1 MKKFNI
7 FMAAISAVLFTSCA
21 GMHTLTQPNIAN
33 SPEVKFSQNN
43 FHVVKQVSSSASATY
58 IFGIG
63 GLSQKALRQNAI
75 ADMIT
80 KSNLTGS
87 QTVINVTTKV
97 SRRMI
102 TPIYI
107 KSTVTAQGTV
117 VEFDNPSFGYTVSL
131 TEVEKDKASN
141 NIAYG
146 VSATSPLGLCQSGD
160 INDISPKEQKAI
172 LGMLAEELKNDMRN
186 ARNTEELKVVQTNVE
201 LIRTYY
207 GLMNKGTKKNV
218 DKLNENVKKK
228 MRRLE
233 KASAQK

>member
-1 MKKFNI
+1 
-7 FMAAISAVLFTSCA
+7 MAAISAVLFTSCA

-172 LGMLAEELKNDMRN
+172 LGMLAEELNNDMRN

>member
-1 MKKFNI
+1 
-7 FMAAISAVLFTSCA
+7 MAAISAVLFTSCA

-160 INDISPKEQKAI
+160 INDLSPKEQKAI
-172 LGMLAEELKNDMRN
+172 LGMLAEELNNDMRN
-186 ARNTEELKVVQTNVE
+186 ARNTEELKVVHTNVE

>member
-172 LGMLAEELKNDMRN
+172 LGMLAEELNNDMRN

>member
-1 MKKFNI
+1 MKKFHI
-7 FMAAISAVLFTSCA
+7 FMAAISAVLFTSCS
-21 GMHTLTQPNIAN
+21 GLHTLTQPNIAN

-43 FHVVKQVSSSASATY
+43 FHVVKQVSSSASSTY

-80 KSNLTGS
+80 KANLTGS
-87 QTVINVTTKV
+87 QTVINITTKV

-131 TEVEKDKASN
+131 TEVEKDKASD
-141 NIAYG
+141 NIAYE

-160 INDISPKEQKAI
+160 INDMSPKEQKAI
-172 LGMLAEELKNDMRN
+172 LGMFADELNNDMRN
-186 ARNTEELKVVQTNVE
+186 ARNNEELKVVQTNVE

-218 DKLNENVKKK
+218 DKLNENVRKK
-228 MRRLE
+228 MSRLE